1 MAPSVGRTDRQ
12 VLAIG
17 SPGADRITTALHQ
30 FLINYVQLGH
40 NLADAVAHPRL
51 HLEIDGSNRN
61 IAVEPGLDLPD
72 TGISVTKYPDIS
84 MYFGGVVAA
93 AHDSRDGFSVAADP
107 RRAGGTFVGEE
118 G

>member
-1 MAPSVGRTDRQ
+1 MAPGAARSEQ
-12 VLAIG
+12 QILAMG

-30 FLINYVQLGH
+30 FLINFIQLGH

-51 HLEIDGSNRN
+51 HLEIDGSNLN

-72 TGISVTKYPDIS
+72 TGLSVTRYPDIG

-93 AHDSRDGFSVAADP
+93 LFDSKEGFSVAADP
-107 RRAGGTFVGEE
+107 RREGGTFISG